1 MNELQSGDL
10 LLFRGKSCV
19 SCLIQCFS
27 CSHYSHVG
35 LIIKDPLWLPEKG
48 LYVLES
54 TRISRAMD
62 AEEHMLHS
70 GVQLHTLADVLDE
83 ANEDGTILFVR
94 YLFITRDDAFQQKL
108 LQIHTDVHGKPYDI
122 NLYDWI
128 CAEYNLEYRLPT
140 DVSHQERQ
148 TFWCSALVAYVYCQL
163 GVLSTSVNWS
173 IIAPK
178 AFSSTESMLEFL
190 KPMSVDI
197 ILSRLS

>member
-1 MNELQSGDL
+1 
-10 LLFRGKSCV
+10 
-19 SCLIQCFS
+19 
-27 CSHYSHVG
+27 
-35 LIIKDPLWLPEKG
+35 
-48 LYVLES
+48 
-54 TRISRAMD
+54 MD
-62 AEEHMLHS
+62 VEEHALHS
-70 GVQLHTLADVLDE
+70 GVQLNTLADVLDE
-83 ANEDGTILFVR
+83 ANEDGTVLFVR
-94 YLFITRDDAFQQKL
+94 YLFITRDDAFQQKIV
-108 LQIHTDVHGKPYDI
+108 QIHTDVHEKPYDI

-140 DVSHQERQ
+140 DVSHQEKQ

-197 ILSRLS
+197 KLSDLS